1 MKTANNPKQI
11 TLTKM
16 RFQKM
21 LLSTPNGLQY
31 SAKRNTIAVTEMIIL
46 TRFTRFSFNF
56 SRSFNTP
63 VIPEPIKIIPNQ

>member
-1 MKTANNPKQI
+1 MNNEKTPNNPKQI

-31 SAKRNTIAVTEMIIL
+31 SLKEIRL
-46 TRFTRFSFNF
+46 Q
-56 SRSFNTP
+56 
-63 VIPEPIKIIPNQ
+63 IPK